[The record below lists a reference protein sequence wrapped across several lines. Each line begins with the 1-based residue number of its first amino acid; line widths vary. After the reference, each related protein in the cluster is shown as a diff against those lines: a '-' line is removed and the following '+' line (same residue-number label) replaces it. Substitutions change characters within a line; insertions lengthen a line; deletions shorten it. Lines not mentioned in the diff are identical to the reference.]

1 MPARPRRRA
10 VVVLD
15 QPGLATT
22 MGFQVSDER
31 EVTAAVLVIGD
42 EILSGRT
49 KDRNVDYIAGQLTR
63 VGIRLKEVRIVADD
77 EAAIV
82 EAVDALRASYT
93 YLFTTGGIGP
103 THDDITADSVAKAL
117 GVSIDIDSRAL
128 SLLNAYFAKRGV
140 EATPARLRMAR
151 IPHGA
156 SLIRNPISVA
166 PGFMIKNVIVL
177 AGVPDVMQV
186 MLDDVMPN
194 LMTGIRFQTA
204 TIKLARAEGDVADLF
219 AAHQEMYPDVSM
231 GSYPAFTQ
239 TGPTTQLVLRCTD
252 STRLEAAVTSL
263 TKKLKVN
270 RLL

>member
-1 MPARPRRRA
+1 M
-10 VVVLD
+10 
-15 QPGLATT
+15 
-22 MGFQVSDER
+22 SDER

-49 KDRNVDYIAGQLTR
+49 HDRNIGYIADHLTR

-82 EAVDALRASYT
+82 YAVNALRACYT

-117 GVSIDIDSRAL
+117 GVSIDIDARAL
-128 SLLNAYFAKRGV
+128 SLLDAYFKKRGV
-140 EATPARLRMAR
+140 EPTPARLRMAR
-151 IPHGA
+151 VPHGA
-156 SLIRNPISVA
+156 TLIQNPISVA
-166 PGFMIKNVIVL
+166 PGFMIDNVIVL

-186 MLDDVMPN
+186 MLDDVIPN
-194 LMTGIRFQTA
+194 LVTGNRYLTA
-204 TIKLARAEGDVADLF
+204 TIKLMRAEGDVADLF

-231 GSYPAFTQ
+231 GSYPSFTQ
-239 TGPTTQLVLRCTD
+239 TGPTTQLVLRSTD
-252 STRLEAAVTSL
+252 SARLEAAVTSL
-263 TKKLKVN
+263 TTKLKVN

>member
-1 MPARPRRRA
+1 
-10 VVVLD
+10 
-15 QPGLATT
+15 
-22 MGFQVSDER
+22 VSDER
-31 EVTAAVLVIGD
+31 DVTAALLVIGD

-49 KDRNVDYIAGQLTR
+49 KDQNIGYIAEHLTR

-82 EAVDALRASYT
+82 EAVNALRVRYT

-117 GVSIDIDSRAL
+117 GVPIDIDARAL
-128 SLLNAYFAKRGV
+128 ALLNAYFTKRGV

-156 SLIRNPISVA
+156 TLIKNAISVA
-166 PGFMIKNVIVL
+166 PGFMIGNVIVL
-177 AGVPDVMQV
+177 AGIPDVMQV

-194 LMTGIRFQTA
+194 LMTGNTLQST
-204 TIKLARAEGDVADLF
+204 TIMIARAEGDVADLF
-219 AAHQEMYPDVSM
+219 AAHQELYPDVAM
-231 GSYPAFTQ
+231 GSYPSFTQ
-239 TGPTTQLVLRCTD
+239 TGPTTQLVLRSTD
-252 STRLEAAVTSL
+252 SRRLEAAVASL
-263 TKKLKVN
+263 TIKLKVN